1 MAEQPSATVFVG
13 SLPGDITD
21 EQVSEIFGAYG
32 NIASCKA
39 IPGRGPGAK
48 GAATITFQSTEE
60 SEWVVQNLNG
70 NIAQGLDE
78 PCTVKYSSPKGKGG
92 GDAKAYGKA
101 GKAPAAAAAAPYSD
115 GGKKGGGKDWEKPK
129 GGEGKGGEGK
139 GEDST
144 DCDIY
149 TLMKGIS
156 ASCPGSTRLPD
167 DHQLYITGLPTDTT
181 DLDLYKMLSP
191 FGAINQRG
199 VKAMRRGQ
207 QCTGI
212 GFVDMIDTEVLNTA
226 ITTLNG
232 TTMPDGNTLRLMVKN
247 STRKGEKG
255 GTKGGDKGW

>member
-21 EQVSEIFGAYG
+21 EQVNEIFGAYG
-32 NIASCKA
+32 NIASAKA
-39 IPGRGPGAK
+39 IPARGPGAK

-70 NIAQGLDE
+70 NIAQGLTE
-78 PCTVKYSSPKGKGG
+78 PCTVKYSSPSPKGKGG
-92 GDAKAYGKA
+92 GDAKGYGKA
-101 GKAPAAAAAAPYSD
+101 GKAPAAAAAPYSD
-115 GGKKGGGKDWEKPK
+115 GDKNGGGKAWEKPK
-129 GGEGKGGEGK
+129 GGEGKGGE
-139 GEDST
+139 ST

-156 ASCPGSTRLPD
+156 SSCPGSSRLPD
-167 DHQLYITGLPTDTT
+167 EHQLYITGLPTDTT
-181 DLDLYKMLSP
+181 DLDLYKMFSP

-212 GFVDMIDTEVLNTA
+212 GFVDFIDTEVLNTA

-247 STRKGEKG
+247 STRKGEEGGKKG
-255 GTKGGDKGW
+255 GKKGW